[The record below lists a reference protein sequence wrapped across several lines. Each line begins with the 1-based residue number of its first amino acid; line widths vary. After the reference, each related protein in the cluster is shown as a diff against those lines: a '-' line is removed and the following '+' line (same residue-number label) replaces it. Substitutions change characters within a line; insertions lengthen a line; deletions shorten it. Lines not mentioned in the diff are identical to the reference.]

1 MVDMDTLVSL
11 CKRRGFIFQSSEIY
25 GGLGSAWDYG
35 PLGVELKR
43 NVRNLWWRDTV
54 HLRRDVL
61 GLEAAV
67 LMHPRVWEASG
78 HLERFSDPMVD
89 CRECKRRFRADHVDD
104 AAVAPLLPGQE
115 GEQVRDPGRRGV
127 QALRDAPEALSGV
140 RQGGADRAPPVQH
153 DAEDVPR
160 TGRGSG
166 RRDVPPPGDRPGHV
180 RQLRER
186 AAGDAA
192 EAALRHRPDR
202 PELPQRDHAGE
213 LHLPDARV
221 RADGARVLREPPRHG
236 GGAAGR
242 RVLARALDRRE
253 DVVVPAVRDPR
264 REPAPPGA
272 CQGRA
277 GPLRQAHG
285 RHRVPVRHRLERAG
299 GDRQPHRLRPQAPR
313 RGERP
318 DAQLLRRRAEAARRA
333 LRDRAGGGRGPHG
346 ARDPHGRAPRRG
358 RAGRE
363 AGGAALPPR
372 GGARQDRRPAAP
384 EEARGDRREVRGP
397 ARPAR
402 GAGLGDRLR
411 RHGGHR
417 ASLPPPGRGGDA
429 VLRDGRRPDGRRPGE
444 GREPATG
451 ASRSGTGTR
460 WARSGSRSQSS
471 RRPSPISS
479 AGRRG
484 PPWPAGSPPSPVLP
498 SQGRS
503 KVIRPSEMP
512 FRGSGEPNP

>member
-35 PLGVELKR
+35 PLGVELKQ
-43 NVRNLWWRDTV
+43 NIRNLWWRDSV

-78 HLERFSDPMVD
+78 HLERFTDPMVD

-115 GEQVRDPGRRGV
+115 GEQVRRSRPARRASTAGRTGK
-127 QALRDAPEALSGV
+127 LCPGV
-140 RQGGADRAPPVQH
+140 RQGGADRAPPVQP

-160 TGRGSG
+160 TGRGG
-166 RRDVPPPGDRPGHV
+166 GGRDVPPPGDRPGHV
-180 RQLRER
+180 RQLRQR
-186 AAGDAA
+186 AAVDAA

-221 RADGARVLREPPRHG
+221 RADGARVLREPARHG
-236 GGAAGR
+236 GGPAGR
-242 RVLARALDRRE
+242 RVLARPLDRRT
-253 DVVVPAVRDPR
+253 DVVVPALRDPR

-272 CQGRA
+272 RQGRA

-313 RGERP
+313 RGERQ

-333 LRDRAGGGRGPHG
+333 LRDRAGGGRRPHG
-346 ARDPHGRAPRRG
+346 ARHPHGRVPRRG

-384 EEARGDRREVRGP
+384 EEARGDR
-397 ARPAR
+397 AR
-402 GAGLGDRLR
+402 GAGTC
-411 RHGGHR
+411 
-417 ASLPPPGRGGDA
+417 
-429 VLRDGRRPDGRRPGE
+429 
-444 GREPATG
+444 ATG
-451 ASRSGTGTR
+451 
-460 WARSGSRSQSS
+460 S
-471 RRPSPISS
+471 RRG
-479 AGRRG
+479 AG
-484 PPWPAGSPPSPVLP
+484 
-498 SQGRS
+498 
-503 KVIRPSEMP
+503 
-512 FRGSGEPNP
+512 